1 MARGHEQFDKENFE
15 MHRRV
20 LGWWTELRGW
30 RSPEEKPLQ
39 GGVRLLKA
47 RENHGLS
54 PMCMGCVCMAC
65 VHMRVFGENQ
75 TGDSLQREQYVQRPR
90 RVGSLA
96 LERSS
101 PSPA

>member
-1 MARGHEQFDKENFE
+1 MVEPY
-15 MHRRV
+15 V
-20 LGWWTELRGW
+20 Y
-30 RSPEEKPLQ
+30 
-39 GGVRLLKA
+39 GV
-47 RENHGLS
+47 
-54 PMCMGCVCMAC
+54 CVCMAC

-101 PSPA
+101 PSRLEGPGWEGRGWGEMYLEKQAGPRPKEPRRAG